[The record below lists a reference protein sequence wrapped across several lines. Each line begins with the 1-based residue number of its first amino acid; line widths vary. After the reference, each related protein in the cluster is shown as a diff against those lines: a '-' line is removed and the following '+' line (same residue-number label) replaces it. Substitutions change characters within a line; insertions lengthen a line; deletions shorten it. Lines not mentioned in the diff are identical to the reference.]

1 MQSKTSSFNRGMW
14 IQSMRNVG
22 WIGALYT
29 LVLLFILP
37 LQIILRYTGEVNEN
51 GMYTEKLKTLFEVVG
66 SLQFLFMFTVP
77 VVLAIFLFRYI
88 QTKSAADYIHS
99 LPISRGVLFWQNVL
113 LGIVSL
119 VLPVIISAIVLF
131 LIKDSVNVDDLYTL
145 KLILRWAIDTIILNI
160 FVFSGAVFAGMFTG
174 MS

>member
-22 WIGALYT
+22 WISALYT

-77 VVLAIFLFRYI
+77 VVL
-88 QTKSAADYIHS
+88 
-99 LPISRGVLFWQNVL
+99 
-113 LGIVSL
+113 
-119 VLPVIISAIVLF
+119 
-131 LIKDSVNVDDLYTL
+131 
-145 KLILRWAIDTIILNI
+145 
-160 FVFSGAVFAGMFTG
+160 
-174 MS
+174 

>member
-1 MQSKTSSFNRGMW
+1 MKLTKMEC
-14 IQSMRNVG
+14 IQK
-22 WIGALYT
+22 
-29 LVLLFILP
+29 
-37 LQIILRYTGEVNEN
+37 Q
-51 GMYTEKLKTLFEVVG
+51 LKTLFEVVG

-131 LIKDSVNVDDLYTL
+131 LIKDSVNVDDLYTI
-145 KLILRWAIDTIILNI
+145 KLILRWAIDTIIFNI

-174 MS
+174 MSILQGAFIYMIIHSSGCAHSVFYYEC